1 MNLSLPQNVNSYSG
15 DWDPYASPVAEM
27 LPDSYK
33 STNASFC
40 VIVRVIPSPMIFES
54 SGQAFDRDIQEEL
67 FLSEAVSVEKKS
79 QVLTSTPVEHLKSI
93 LGINISETADI
104 LQITRQAIYDWKSG
118 KAIPSSKNQERINK
132 LIAICKH
139 WENENLGPIRHLIR
153 QNIWND
159 YSLFDLLCKDELDEK
174 LIYTYFDKIKTYMK
188 ALSHEKQQ
196 TKNIKEQYGFKQLSD
211 KAKLEKLKKNSR
223 KIG

>member
-1 MNLSLPQNVNSYSG
+1 MNISLLHNVNSYR
-15 DWDPYASPVAEM
+15 DDRDPYASPVAEM
-27 LPDSYK
+27 RPDSYK

-40 VIVRVIPSPMIFES
+40 FIVRILPSPMIFES
-54 SGQAFDRDIQEEL
+54 SGQAFDSNIQEEL
-67 FLSEAVSVEKKS
+67 FLSEAVSDEKKS
-79 QVLTSTPVEHLKSI
+79 QVLTSTPVEHLKST

-196 TKNIKEQYGFKQLSD
+196 TKNI
-211 KAKLEKLKKNSR
+211 
-223 KIG
+223 

>member
-15 DWDPYASPVAEM
+15 DWDPYASAVAEM

-40 VIVRVIPSPMIFES
+40 VIVRVLPSPMIFES
-54 SGQAFDRDIQEEL
+54 SGQAFDSDAQEEL
-67 FLSEAVSVEKKS
+67 FLSETVSDEKKS
-79 QVLTSTPVEHLKSI
+79 QVLTSTPVEHLKST

-132 LIAICKH
+132 LIAVCKH

-196 TKNIKEQYGFKQLSD
+196 AKNIKEQYGFKQLSD

-223 KIG
+223 KLG